1 MGTSSLTTK
10 TEEAAMAQDQ
20 PLPSYVLITPAR
32 NEEEFI
38 EKTLKSVAH
47 QTYLPLKWVIVND
60 GSTDCTPSRIDPYLS
75 KYDWI
80 ELVNLPMRR
89 ERNFAAKVHAFN
101 AGQEK
106 VKNLNYEI
114 IGNLDSDVSLDPDH
128 FEFLLNRFKEYP
140 RLGVAGTVFREES
153 GYNSETD
160 SLEGQLHVSG
170 QCQLFRRQCFADV
183 GGYFANKAGG
193 IDWIAVTTARMKG
206 WKTRSFR
213 EKSFFHHRHL
223 GTAERSAIAAAFS
236 YGEKDYYLGGHPV
249 WQFFR
254 VTYRM
259 VKPPYVVEGLA
270 LGLGYGWAAVRRAKR
285 PISKELMAFHRRE
298 QMRKLRAILKSAI
311 TFKPIDKF
319 KLLSE

>member
-1 MGTSSLTTK
+1 
-10 TEEAAMAQDQ
+10 MAQDHA
-20 PLPSYVLITPAR
+20 LPSYVLITPAR

-38 EKTLKSVAH
+38 EKTLESVIR

-60 GSTDCTPSRIDPYLS
+60 GSTDGTASRIDPYLS

-80 ELVNLPMRR
+80 ELVNLPVRR

-101 AGQEK
+101 AGQERL
-106 VKNLNYEI
+106 KNLHYEI

-128 FEFLLNRFKEYP
+128 FEFLLNRFKEDP

-170 QCQLFRRQCFADV
+170 QCQLFRRQSFVDV

-223 GTAERSAIAAAFS
+223 GTAERSASAAAFS

-249 WQFFR
+249 WELFR

-259 VKPPYVVEGLA
+259 VKPPYITEGFA
-270 LGLGYGWAAVRRAKR
+270 LGLGYAWAAVRRAKR
-285 PISKELMAFHRRE
+285 PISNELMAFHRRE

-319 KLLSE
+319 KLLAE

>member
-1 MGTSSLTTK
+1 
-10 TEEAAMAQDQ
+10 MAQDQ
-20 PLPSYVLITPAR
+20 SVPAYVLITPAR

-38 EKTLKSVAH
+38 EKTLKSVAY

-60 GSTDCTPSRIDPYLS
+60 GSTDGTASRIDPYLS

-80 ELVNLPMRR
+80 ELVNLPVRR

-128 FEFLLNRFKEYP
+128 FEFLLNRFKEDP
-140 RLGVAGTVFREES
+140 RLGVAGTVFREEG
-153 GYNSETD
+153 GYNSATD

-223 GTAERSAIAAAFS
+223 GTAERSAFAAAFS

-249 WQFFR
+249 WELFR
-254 VTYRM
+254 VGFRM
-259 VKPPYVVEGLA
+259 VKPPYFIEGFG
-270 LGLGYGWAAVRRAKR
+270 LGLGYGWAALRRLQR

-298 QMRKLRAILKSAI
+298 QMRKLKVILKSAL

-319 KLLSE
+319 QLLSE

>member
-20 PLPSYVLITPAR
+20 SLPSYVLITPAR

-60 GSTDCTPSRIDPYLS
+60 GSTDGTPSRIDPYLS

-128 FEFLLNRFKEYP
+128 FEFLLNRFKEDP